1 MSEDGER
8 KTKTIAEMVGN
19 YPAKDLPVIFADQ
32 APVTSRQAGVVKFY
46 LIRNDPSISADSTNN
61 AQLVAQVVMPVGGFA
76 ATVTFFEDE
85 LNNLVAAGEL
95 KAELVE
101 DARAFYRKR
110 REEKDAVKS

>member
-1 MSEDGER
+1 M
-8 KTKTIAEMVGN
+8 
-19 YPAKDLPVIFADQ
+19 
-32 APVTSRQAGVVKFY
+32 KFY

-61 AQLVAQVVMPVGGFA
+61 AQLVAQVIVPVAGFA
-76 ATVTFFEDE
+76 GTVAFFEDE

-110 REEKDAVKS
+110 REEKDAAKS